1 MTLRPGSIKKPEAQ
15 ANEISS
21 KPGTQTSL
29 YVKPAMD
36 KTSAKLGDM
45 SGDLQKILENEAEN
59 YKDQVQSFVDLCD
72 TLSSP
77 GWQLEDVIDY
87 IHMLVRSVNLDVLSI
102 VLTEPSG
109 KGKLAQAISRG
120 YKYAPG
126 PQIVAEWESSVNKD
140 ATVNWD
146 RLMDIAADKNTKICR
161 WILGEGLHSVG
172 YVPIHD
178 NTRIYGFMLVGV
190 YENKMQSALASSLLE
205 LCGNRIGLVLE
216 TRRGGGTLPAKAIEA
231 FLNIKDHLSL
241 LASCLEVMKL
251 SAKVGSDDVMAT
263 SEKCLKTLAES
274 RKLVDIFANE
284 LNSSSHPEK
293 GS

>member
-1 MTLRPGSIKKPEAQ
+1 
-15 ANEISS
+15 
-21 KPGTQTSL
+21 
-29 YVKPAMD
+29 
-36 KTSAKLGDM
+36 M

-59 YKDQVQSFVDLCD
+59 YKDQVQSFVDLCE

-77 GWQLEDVIDY
+77 GWQFVDVIDY

-102 VLTEPSG
+102 ILTEPSE
-109 KGKLAQAISRG
+109 KGKFSQVVSRG
-120 YKYAPG
+120 YKSAPG
-126 PQIVAEWESSVNKD
+126 PQIIVEWEPAVTAD

-146 RLMDIAADKNTKICR
+146 KLMEIAADKNTKICR

-178 NTRIYGFMLVGV
+178 NTKIYGFMLVGV

-216 TRRGGGTLPAKAIEA
+216 TRRGGGTLPAKAIETVKT
-231 FLNIKDHLSL
+231 IKDHLSL

-274 RKLVDIFANE
+274 RKLVDCLVDE
-284 LNSSSHPEK
+284 LVPPAASGKKNM
-293 GS
+293 